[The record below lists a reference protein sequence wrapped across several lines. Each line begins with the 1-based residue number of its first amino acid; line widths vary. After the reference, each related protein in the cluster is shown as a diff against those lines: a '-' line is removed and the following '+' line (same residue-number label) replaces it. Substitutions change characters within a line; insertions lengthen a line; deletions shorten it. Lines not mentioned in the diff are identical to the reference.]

1 LKEYNHTN
9 IVKLIDYEFTEK
21 ECFLYFEYIPGKSLK
36 NVLETYGGF
45 SENLI
50 KKNLKN
56 LIEGILFLNKKEIK
70 IKNLKS
76 TNILVELDGN
86 IKITDFLDYKSTIE
100 FYEIYENSNFKNN
113 RNFEKFL
120 NHPFPWMLNNK
131 NNKSIID
138 ICDSQIESLKKDDIN
153 ICYLGFLMLEMHT
166 GNNIDY
172 LKENFKFYKDGNYE
186 NEKIKNKN
194 FEFPKDVSEEFIE
207 MFYIFFDN
215 NVKLKYL
222 EESILN
228 HKFFITAKKSFN

>member
-1 LKEYNHTN
+1 
-9 IVKLIDYEFTEK
+9 
-21 ECFLYFEYIPGKSLK
+21 
-36 NVLETYGGF
+36 
-45 SENLI
+45 
-50 KKNLKN
+50 
-56 LIEGILFLNKKEIK
+56 
-70 IKNLKS
+70 
-76 TNILVELDGN
+76 
-86 IKITDFLDYKSTIE
+86 
-100 FYEIYENSNFKNN
+100 
-113 RNFEKFL
+113 
-120 NHPFPWMLNNK
+120 MLNNK